1 MPHCPN
7 CGAEVDQSTA
17 FCPSCGES
25 LQGGQGQPQQG
36 QGQSQQP
43 PQGQGQPP
51 QGQGQPQQPPQDQGQ
66 PQQPPQGQGQP
77 QQPPQGRSQGQG
89 RPPRGGAGAAEGEGM
104 SRRALLAGAGGGVVV
119 LAGGGY
125 LAYTQFMGGGAGPD
139 GTVEQFVQA
148 LNDGDAQQAN
158 ELIHP
163 NSPLGQ
169 VTSSQLQQL
178 QSVGLSVESTSVVS
192 QSGDRATVQASLTLG
207 SQTQTTTF
215 QLRRSQGEW
224 LLYSSD
230 SSFGGDISYGAT
242 VQGEI
247 TSGGQ
252 RDPIYQKLA
261 STYDFLGSAG
271 DRVQIEMRS
280 DSIDPYLILTDGNG
294 NMVAEND
301 DITYGVNLNSR
312 IRTSLPTTGRYTVW
326 CASYSGSAT
335 GPFTLSLS
343 QA

>member
-36 QGQSQQP
+36 QPPQGQGQPQQP

-51 QGQGQPQQPPQDQGQ
+51 QGQGQPQQPPQGQGQPPQGQGQ

-77 QQPPQGRSQGQG
+77 QQPPQGQPPQGQG
-89 RPPRGGAGAAEGEGM
+89 RPPQGPPPGQQGGT
-104 SRRALLAGAGGGVVV
+104 SRRNLLM
-119 LAGGGY
+119 Y
-125 LAYTQFMGGGAGPD
+125 GGGAAVVLG
-139 GTVEQFVQA
+139 GAAGGWFL
-148 LNDGDAQQAN
+148 LNGG
-158 ELIHP
+158 
-163 NSPLGQ
+163 SGGG
-169 VTSSQLQQL
+169 
-178 QSVGLSVESTSVVS
+178 GL
-192 QSGDRATVQASLTLG
+192 
-207 SQTQTTTF
+207 
-215 QLRRSQGEW
+215 
-224 LLYSSD
+224 
-230 SSFGGDISYGAT
+230 SYGAT

-247 TSGGQ
+247 TSGDQ
-252 RDPIYQKLA
+252 QDPIYGKLA
-261 STYDFLGSAG
+261 TSYHFSGSAG

-312 IRTSLPTTGRYTVW
+312 IRTSLPTSGQYTIW
-326 CASYSGSAT
+326 CASYGGSET
-335 GPFTLSLS
+335 GTFTLSLS
-343 QA
+343 QV